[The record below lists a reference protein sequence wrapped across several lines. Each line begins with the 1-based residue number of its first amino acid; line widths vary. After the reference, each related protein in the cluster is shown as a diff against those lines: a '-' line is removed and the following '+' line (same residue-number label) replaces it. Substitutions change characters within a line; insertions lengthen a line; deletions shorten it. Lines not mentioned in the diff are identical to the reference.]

1 MSGPRSP
8 APGPQQKGTKAPP
21 AHLLELIRSYV
32 KAMMQHILET
42 AWNFGMVG
50 PETAHMGEHLHL
62 CFFSKVSIFAPGV
75 QHFNH
80 SRVSRL
86 GHGANQVFALGIHT
100 DDTRRHQDKTSEENC
115 LGIHLGL
122 ALFSS
127 QLDLI
132 VDLTWKTCITWCFW
146 CGVTP
151 TPKKVPERFS
161 SIFHPFTQNLLL
173 FIP

>member
-1 MSGPRSP
+1 
-8 APGPQQKGTKAPP
+8 
-21 AHLLELIRSYV
+21 
-32 KAMMQHILET
+32 
-42 AWNFGMVG
+42 
-50 PETAHMGEHLHL
+50 MGEHLHL
-62 CFFSKVSIFAPGV
+62 CFFSKVSIFATGV

-86 GHGANQVFALGIHT
+86 GHRANQVFALGIHT

-161 SIFHPFTQNLLL
+161 SIFHPFTKNLLL
-173 FIP
+173 FIPYWHPDIPKLSAAFGETNFSERSKVLL